1 MKKERMNKQET
12 LALLEAYKSSYD
24 EDVLAKLVFANMSLV
39 RFFANKYSVYGIP
52 FEDLESVGKIALIK
66 AIKLFDLSRGID
78 TFSTYIGNAIDNEV
92 KCELRSYKKYK
103 DEMSLEQ
110 PIAKDKEGSELKLED
125 VLGTEPEQLNDEV
138 DLKIKLEKLK
148 EALYNL
154 TDTEKQTI
162 ILRYGLSGMERKGL
176 RETGKII
183 GVSHETIRKT
193 EANALRKMKIFLREQ
208 NFED

>member
-1 MKKERMNKQET
+1 MK
-12 LALLEAYKSSYD
+12 
-24 EDVLAKLVFANMSLV
+24 
-39 RFFANKYSVYGIP
+39 
-52 FEDLESVGKIALIK
+52 DLSRS
-66 AIKLFDLSRGID
+66 IKLFCDVC
-78 TFSTYIGNAIDNEV
+78 GNDQFATLDEI
-92 KCELRSYKKYK
+92 KCELRGYKRYK

-110 PIAKDKEGSELKLED
+110 PIAQDSEGTELKLED

-138 DLKIKLEKLK
+138 ELKIKLEKLK

-154 TDTEKQTI
+154 SDTEKEII

-183 GVSHETIRKT
+183 GVSHETIIKT
-193 EANALRKMKIFLREQ
+193 EANALRKMKLFLRKQ